1 MNILPRKELYQ
12 AIMSAVNRAPVTL
25 LLGARQCGKTT
36 IAREIHRIHG
46 GAFFD
51 LEDPETPL
59 RPDIAKTVL
68 RDLTGLIII
77 DEFQRQ
83 PELFPILRVLAD
95 RNPNPSKF
103 LVLGSSSLDLVR
115 GISESLAGRVA
126 YVNIGGLTLDETGP
140 GTVNGLWLRGGFPR
154 SFLAESEESSFAWRN
169 DFIQSFLERDIP
181 QFGIRIPSDTLRRF
195 WMMTAHVHGQIW
207 NAADLARSLGVKEDT
222 ARKYLDI
229 LSGAFMIR
237 QILPWYENIG
247 KRLVKSPKVYIRDSG
262 ILHAL
267 LGVRSIQ
274 PLYSHPKLGLSW
286 EGFAMEQIIRTLAAD
301 REVFFYKAYSGA
313 ELDLL
318 LIREGK
324 RHGFEFKYMD
334 APRMTRTMHTV
345 LRDLSLEKLF
355 VVYPGALRYPMAEK
369 IEAVPLSD
377 VGPSFLQGRVPFEV
391 S

>member
-59 RPDIAKTVL
+59 WPDIAKTVL

-95 RNPNPSKF
+95 RSPNPSKF

>member
-95 RNPNPSKF
+95 RSPNPSKF

>member
-83 PELFPILRVLAD
+83 PELFSILRVLAD
-95 RNPNPSKF
+95 RSPNPSKF

>member
-1 MNILPRKELYQ
+1 MSILPRNELYQ
-12 AIMSAVNRAPVTL
+12 SIMSAIHRAPVTL

-36 IAREIHRIHG
+36 IAKEIHRIHG
-46 GAFFD
+46 GVFFD

-59 RPDIAKTVL
+59 MPAMAKTVL

-83 PELFPILRVLAD
+83 PALFPILRVLAD
-95 RNPNPSKF
+95 RKPNPAKF

-140 GTVNGLWLRGGFPR
+140 GTANDLWLRGGFPR
-154 SFLAESEESSFAWRN
+154 SFLAENEGDSFAWRY

-181 QFGIRIPSDTLRRF
+181 QFGIRIPADTLRRF

-207 NAADLARSLGVKEDT
+207 NAADLARSLGVKEST

-262 ILHAL
+262 ILHTL
-267 LGVRSIQ
+267 LGVRTIQ
-274 PLYSHPKLGLSW
+274 QIRSHPKLGLSW

-301 REVFFYKAYSGA
+301 REVFFYKTYSGS

-318 LIREGK
+318 LVRDGK

-334 APRMTRTMHTV
+334 APRTTKAMYVV
-345 LRDLSLEKLF
+345 LQDLSLEKLF
-355 VVYPGALRYPMAEK
+355 VVYPGERRYPMAEK
-369 IEAVPLSD
+369 IEAVPLSAI
-377 VGPSFLQGRVPFEV
+377 GPSFLVERDPPAIL
-391 S
+391 

>member
-1 MNILPRKELYQ
+1 
-12 AIMSAVNRAPVTL
+12 
-25 LLGARQCGKTT
+25 
-36 IAREIHRIHG
+36 
-46 GAFFD
+46 
-51 LEDPETPL
+51 
-59 RPDIAKTVL
+59 
-68 RDLTGLIII
+68 
-77 DEFQRQ
+77 
-83 PELFPILRVLAD
+83 
-95 RNPNPSKF
+95 
-103 LVLGSSSLDLVR
+103 
-115 GISESLAGRVA
+115 
-126 YVNIGGLTLDETGP
+126 
-140 GTVNGLWLRGGFPR
+140 
-154 SFLAESEESSFAWRN
+154 
-169 DFIQSFLERDIP
+169 
-181 QFGIRIPSDTLRRF
+181 
-195 WMMTAHVHGQIW
+195 
-207 NAADLARSLGVKEDT
+207 
-222 ARKYLDI
+222 
-229 LSGAFMIR
+229 MIR

>member
-12 AIMSAVNRAPVTL
+12 SIMSAVNRAPVTL

-36 IAREIHRIHG
+36 IAKEIHRIHG

-95 RNPNPSKF
+95 RSPNPSKF

>member
-12 AIMSAVNRAPVTL
+12 SIMSAVNRAPVTL

-59 RPDIAKTVL
+59 WPDIAKTVL

-95 RNPNPSKF
+95 RSPNPSKF

-274 PLYSHPKLGLSW
+274 PLHSHPKLGLSW